1 LRCYAKKRGNTLDNV
16 RHYIYNSIII
26 KADRGKMNMIKND
39 DVSVSF
45 RIDRDLK
52 EKAVKLFGELGLN
65 MSSAIQVFFR
75 QAVREG
81 GLPFDVTTKVPS
93 KLTLAAMLE
102 AERIAQDPGHPA
114 YSDIQDLLDALNS

>member
-1 LRCYAKKRGNTLDNV
+1 MST
-16 RHYIYNSIII
+16 
-26 KADRGKMNMIKND
+26 IKND

-52 EKAVKLFGELGLN
+52 EQAVKLFGELGLN

-114 YSDIQDLLDALNS
+114 FSDIQDLLDALNS